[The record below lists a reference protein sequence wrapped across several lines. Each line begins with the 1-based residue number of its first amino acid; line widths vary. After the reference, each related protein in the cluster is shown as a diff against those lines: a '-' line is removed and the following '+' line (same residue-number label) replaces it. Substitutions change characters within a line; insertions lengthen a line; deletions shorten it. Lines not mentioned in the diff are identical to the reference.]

1 MRRETNPQAYGADYD
16 DQPTA
21 RLPAVEPRRQAPPR
35 RARQANRPRRRRG
48 IGMTLLIALIGV
60 VALAV
65 IMVAGFQLASDNV
78 IKPLVANRVE
88 PEIDRG
94 VERFVSGQLAS
105 MSLPVNAPQ
114 EVMVSE
120 AELNRRIAEQGDL
133 GPLDGARAEIN
144 SDGVVVHMDAYG
156 LSGAYRAQVGVEG
169 GRAVLQGGSINGPL
183 GYVIP
188 VGDLEEV
195 ANEAIARSLD
205 ASDIRVTSV
214 TLVDGEM
221 VLTLESTGA
230 GNDAPSG

>member
-1 MRRETNPQAYGADYD
+1 
-16 DQPTA
+16 
-21 RLPAVEPRRQAPPR
+21 
-35 RARQANRPRRRRG
+35 
-48 IGMTLLIALIGV
+48 MTLLIALIGV